1 MADMPMPQGQPQPMQ
16 PKPQGMPMQK
26 KVKSNYLIPLVV
38 ALFAIV
44 AFLGVMYFAIT
55 K

>member
-1 MADMPMPQGQPQPMQ
+1 MQ
-16 PKPQGMPMQK
+16 PKPQGMPVQK
-26 KVKSNYLIPLVV
+26 KLKTNYLVPLFV